1 MRVELPRQLIHLSG
15 FLFIVMAQFL
25 DKVLLSFYLLTIS
38 VTFFIYSLYLERE
51 EKKLLKI
58 IESVEMKM
66 RDFIFRFERGGNR
79 PFTGAIWFFFSAGIS
94 FLIFPLD
101 IASASVFMLSIG
113 DSIST
118 LIGKEF
124 GKHKLIGEKSI
135 EGSIAMFLSN
145 ILAIIFLPLF
155 PVILGSLTATLV
167 ELLPDTKRLNKLRK
181 RGLIDDNLL
190 VPIFSG
196 VVMYIVMYI

>member
-1 MRVELPRQLIHLSG
+1 M
-15 FLFIVMAQFL
+15 
-25 DKVLLSFYLLTIS
+25 
-38 VTFFIYSLYLERE
+38 
-51 EKKLLKI
+51 
-58 IESVEMKM
+58 
-66 RDFIFRFERGGNR
+66 
-79 PFTGAIWFFFSAGIS
+79 
-94 FLIFPLD
+94 IFPLD